1 MHMTIELSDARRTL
15 ADARVTYAATAK
27 DEATLRAQKETLR
40 IITCR
45 PGEIRQQ
52 IGAAQASYDAA
63 MSAWADAG
71 AQGEPPSPP
80 AALATLA
87 KTLAQAEAQGA
98 AAAAAAARLDGP
110 IADAA
115 DASKAAH
122 AVVGAAVHALLVG
135 EILPPLVQ
143 AAQDAQ
149 LQAHALAEQVRG
161 LGWITREF
169 IEPLP
174 ALGTLAGAA
183 TDAVQAGAS
192 IELEPGGAAASRE
205 QWRELIKG
213 LFEGDV
219 AQLPPAPAARFRVA
233 PRKVA

>member
-1 MHMTIELSDARRTL
+1 MTIELSDARRTL

-52 IGAAQASYDAA
+52 IAAAQASYDAA

-122 AVVGAAVHALLVG
+122 AVVGAAVQAMLATEV
-135 EILPPLVQ
+135 LPPLLEALHAVQ
-143 AAQDAQ
+143 
-149 LQAHALAEQVRG
+149 LEAHARLDQLLA
-161 LGWITREF
+161 LGWIGRDFAET
-169 IEPLP
+169 IP
-174 ALGTLAGAA
+174 ALGNLAISVNAA
-183 TDAVQAGAS
+183 AQVANS
-192 IELEPGGAAASRE
+192 IELTAGAAAASRE
-205 QWRELIKG
+205 QWRTLIKD

-219 AQLPPAPAARFRVA
+219 AQLPPAPAARFRVE